1 MPLDYESLMQQATKQ
16 HSGASVPPKK
26 RPESPQYASTK
37 RNLHDDTKAQTHG
50 GSSSS
55 GNAPNTNDD
64 GSKRRDKN
72 VPVEGQVLPTQET
85 LNEREKHADE
95 IIEKNKTS
103 DLSPSDQIR
112 TESAKRRSARK
123 PKTSVPPT
131 TQTVSGIPR
140 KLMDAVRRQFDSDS
154 ITSNSDALCAF
165 IMIHLDV
172 SCDDVSEN
180 VLKIVKEKRKED
192 PYLSVETRLKYLD
205 EKTNKIVRAIPELEM
220 AIAYYLFDRLGF
232 RLNDANDAR
241 NIDMLES
248 NKQGSVTDIVA
259 RMREQGEQMRKQDNI
274 ENGRPIK

>member
-1 MPLDYESLMQQATKQ
+1 M
-16 HSGASVPPKK
+16 SV
-26 RPESPQYASTK
+26 
-37 RNLHDDTKAQTHG
+37 
-50 GSSSS
+50 
-55 GNAPNTNDD
+55 
-64 GSKRRDKN
+64 
-72 VPVEGQVLPTQET
+72 
-85 LNEREKHADE
+85 
-95 IIEKNKTS
+95 KTS

-180 VLKIVKEKRKED
+180 VLRIVKEKRKED